1 MEECIII
8 NVSWSMK
15 QELFVDWSPDSRD
28 HAALLR
34 SMISDNTARGGPSGH
49 RNVAIIARNADP
61 RGSLQIPPGV
71 VSQIPPPREAGHD
84 DC

>member
-1 MEECIII
+1 MTRFFRAVLLIAS
-8 NVSWSMK
+8 VLGAGPALAQKSK
-15 QELFVDWSPDSRD
+15 VGDWTIEKR
-28 HAALLR
+28 
-34 SMISDNTARGGPSGH
+34 T
-49 RNVAIIARNADP
+49 P